1 LAAVCSS
8 LPDPVVILQLGPANM
23 SPPSLASRPRRRA
36 YIDKAEG
43 FVGLRRTKNRS
54 RKEVENMHALAK
66 FGLATVLVTLA
77 VLSNVLVTLSALS
90 GAHAQIQGR
99 QPEALDWQT
108 FLVPE
113 FGTTVEYPAG
123 IFSVPDGKAEKGI
136 GQRFSSA
143 DGRSLLTIYT
153 RENEAGDTPAS
164 YLKNNLRVGRSALDY
179 ERVTRSFFAIS
190 STRQG
195 LIFYSRCNLSTD
207 AGGAI
212 HCLDLVYPQA
222 EKRAWDG
229 VVTRVS
235 RSLRP
240 LEG

>member
-1 LAAVCSS
+1 
-8 LPDPVVILQLGPANM
+8 M
-23 SPPSLASRPRRRA
+23 RTRA
-36 YIDKAEG
+36 KT
-43 FVGLRRTKNRS
+43 V
-54 RKEVENMHALAK
+54 
-66 FGLATVLVTLA
+66 LATVLVTFA
-77 VLSNVLVTLSALS
+77 VLSNLLVVLSLLPSAD
-90 GAHAQIQGR
+90 AQVRGWV
-99 QPEALDWQT
+99 PESFNWQT

-136 GQRFSSA
+136 GQRFNSA

-164 YLKNNLRVGRSALDY
+164 YLKNNLRVGRSALDD

-195 LIFYSRCNLSTD
+195 LIFYSRCNFSTD

-222 EKRAWDG
+222 EKRTWDG
-229 VVTRVS
+229 IVTRIS

-240 LEG
+240 LEC

>member
-1 LAAVCSS
+1 MIAA
-8 LPDPVVILQLGPANM
+8 ARE
-23 SPPSLASRPRRRA
+23 A
-36 YIDKAEG
+36 
-43 FVGLRRTKNRS
+43 
-54 RKEVENMHALAK
+54 ENMHPFAK

-90 GAHAQIQGR
+90 GANAQIQGHWLD
-99 QPEALDWQT
+99 ALDWQT

-123 IFSVPDGKAEKGI
+123 IFSVRDGKAEKGL
-136 GQRFSSA
+136 GQRFNSA
-143 DGRSLLTIYT
+143 DRLSELTIYT
-153 RENEAGDTPAS
+153 GENEAGDTPAN
-164 YLKNNLRVGRSALDY
+164 YLKNNLRVRRSALDY
-179 ERVTRSFFAIS
+179 ERVTRTFFAIS

-195 LIFYSRCNLSTD
+195 FIFYSRCNFSTD
-207 AGGAI
+207 AGGAV

-222 EKRAWDG
+222 EKRAWDDI
-229 VVTRVS
+229 VARIS

>member
-1 LAAVCSS
+1 
-8 LPDPVVILQLGPANM
+8 M
-23 SPPSLASRPRRRA
+23 
-36 YIDKAEG
+36 DKAEG
-43 FVGLRRTKNRS
+43 FVGLSVERS
-54 RKEVENMHALAK
+54 LAQGGRNMHALAK
-66 FGLATVLVTLA
+66 FGLATVIVTLA
-77 VLSNVLVTLSALS
+77 VLSNVLVTVSALS
-90 GAHAQIQGR
+90 HANAQIQA
-99 QPEALDWQT
+99 ALDWQT
-108 FLVPE
+108 FPVPE

-153 RENEAGDTPAS
+153 CENKDGDNPTT
-164 YLKNNLRVGRSALDY
+164 YLKNNLRVARSALDY
-179 ERVTRSFFAIS
+179 EEVTRSFFAIS

-195 LIFYSRCNLSTD
+195 LIFYSRCNFSTD

-229 VVTRVS
+229 VVTRIS
-235 RSLRP
+235 RSLRSP
-240 LEG
+240 EG

>member
-1 LAAVCSS
+1 
-8 LPDPVVILQLGPANM
+8 VVILQFGAADM
-23 SPPSLASRPRRRA
+23 SRPSLASRPRRRA

-43 FVGLRRTKNRS
+43 FVGLPRTKDRG
-54 RKEVENMHALAK
+54 RKKVENMHALAK
-66 FGLATVLVTLA
+66 LGLATVLVTLA
-77 VLSNVLVTLSALS
+77 ILSNVLVTLSALS
-90 GAHAQIQGR
+90 GANAQIQEP

-123 IFSVPDGKAEKGI
+123 IFSVQYGKAEKGI
-136 GQRFSSA
+136 GQRFNNA
-143 DGRSLLTIYT
+143 DGRSLLTIYS
-153 RENEAGDTPAS
+153 RKNEAGDTPAS

-179 ERVTRSFFAIS
+179 ERVTRSFFTIS
-190 STRQG
+190 SSRQG
-195 LIFYSRCNLSTD
+195 LIFYSRCNFSTD

-212 HCLDLVYPQA
+212 HCLDLVYPEA

-229 VVTRVS
+229 VVTRIS

-240 LEG
+240 LEEMISSKLLPPG

>member
-1 LAAVCSS
+1 
-8 LPDPVVILQLGPANM
+8 
-23 SPPSLASRPRRRA
+23 
-36 YIDKAEG
+36 
-43 FVGLRRTKNRS
+43 
-54 RKEVENMHALAK
+54 MHALAK

-123 IFSVPDGKAEKGI
+123 IFSVQYGKAEKGI
-136 GQRFSSA
+136 GQRFNSA

-179 ERVTRSFFAIS
+179 EQVTRSFFAIS
-190 STRQG
+190 STGQG
-195 LIFYSRCNLSTD
+195 LIFYSRCNFSTD
-207 AGGAI
+207 AGKAI
-212 HCLDLVYPQA
+212 HCLDLIYPQA

-229 VVTRVS
+229 VVTRIS

>member
-1 LAAVCSS
+1 
-8 LPDPVVILQLGPANM
+8 VVILQFGAADM
-23 SPPSLASRPRRRA
+23 SRPSLASRPRRRA

-43 FVGLRRTKNRS
+43 FVGLPRTKDRG
-54 RKEVENMHALAK
+54 RKKVENMHALAK

-77 VLSNVLVTLSALS
+77 ILSNVLVTLSALS
-90 GAHAQIQGR
+90 GANAQIQEP

-123 IFSVPDGKAEKGI
+123 IFSVQYGKAEKGI
-136 GQRFSSA
+136 GQRFNNA
-143 DGRSLLTIYT
+143 DGRSLLTIYS
-153 RENEAGDTPAS
+153 RKNEAGDTPAS

-179 ERVTRSFFAIS
+179 ERVTRSFFTIS
-190 STRQG
+190 SSRQG
-195 LIFYSRCNLSTD
+195 LIFYSRCNFSTD

-212 HCLDLVYPQA
+212 HCLDLVYPEA

-229 VVTRVS
+229 VVTRIS

-240 LEG
+240 LEEMISSKLLPPG